1 MFLDFNTLRTFFI
14 FHILAIKYIKVNKN
28 ILKIFEKYVQ
38 FFWILSMILN
48 NKKSIKVL
56 ILLQFVKHYIFL
68 EYWNLSKKQEIK
80 YDNIS
85 TKFNEMDTIKISENY
100 LKLVEALKNKN
111 QYSNKRWRNVN
122 TIYNIEIHRLE
133 MKIYI

>member
-1 MFLDFNTLRTFFI
+1 
-14 FHILAIKYIKVNKN
+14 
-28 ILKIFEKYVQ
+28 
-38 FFWILSMILN
+38 MILN

-80 YDNIS
+80 YDIIL
-85 TKFNEMDTIKISENY
+85 TKFNKMDTIKISENY
-100 LKLVEALKNKN
+100 LKLVETLKNKN

-122 TIYNIEIHRLE
+122 TIYNIEIHKLE
-133 MKIYI
+133 IKNIHLGKNKGVHKRIIT

>member
-1 MFLDFNTLRTFFI
+1 M
-14 FHILAIKYIKVNKN
+14 
-28 ILKIFEKYVQ
+28 
-38 FFWILSMILN
+38 
-48 NKKSIKVL
+48 
-56 ILLQFVKHYIFL
+56 
-68 EYWNLSKKQEIK
+68 QEIK
-80 YDNIS
+80 YDNIL
-85 TKFNEMDTIKISENY
+85 TKFNGMDTIKISENY

>member
-1 MFLDFNTLRTFFI
+1 M
-14 FHILAIKYIKVNKN
+14 
-28 ILKIFEKYVQ
+28 
-38 FFWILSMILN
+38 
-48 NKKSIKVL
+48 
-56 ILLQFVKHYIFL
+56 
-68 EYWNLSKKQEIK
+68 
-80 YDNIS
+80 

-122 TIYNIEIHRLE
+122 TIYNIEIHKLE